1 VFHFASFYKLFHLRV
16 NKRRKKGNGL
26 SPTGRARDG
35 RALRGR
41 HLQRLHHRRVE
52 KLHEGQ
58 IGRAKAPPSS
68 TRTGAPMAGETTN
81 NFDHCF
87 IDRNSS
93 ASITEKNNGLFQIN
107 KSPSLMDVS
116 TELGAGS
123 TRCWARP
130 DLLLTLLIF

>member
-1 VFHFASFYKLFHLRV
+1 VLTNGV
-16 NKRRKKGNGL
+16 RRGMVYLPLDELEMVGL
-26 SPTGRARDG
+26 SEEDIFNGCITDEWRSFM
-35 RALRGR
+35 
-41 HLQRLHHRRVE
+41 
-52 KLHEGQ
+52 
-58 IGRAKAPPSS
+58 RAKAPPSS

-107 KSPSLMDVS
+107 KIPSLMDVS